1 MNNDEAGDDMA
12 LELLRL
18 FGQTKTEGWDLHA
31 FFELVAGNDPLRRE
45 SVLDIVDR
53 LVDGGYL
60 ESRGGDFYTITEK
73 GLRAAGRGD
82 PA

>member
-1 MNNDEAGDDMA
+1 MNEDAGNMA

-18 FGQTKTEGWDLHA
+18 FGETQTEGWDLHA
-31 FFELVAGNDPLRRE
+31 FFEIVAGNDPARRE
-45 SVLDIVDR
+45 AVLDTVDR
-53 LVDGGYL
+53 LVDDGYL

-82 PA
+82 AA